1 MDNTPLTKRPW
12 FYIAGWLVV
21 LLILYGWQI
30 QRMGGLRAHLLE
42 VLFDLLL
49 VFPVLLVLWL
59 AFFSQFVLPVQT
71 FRDRQKIFD
80 RLLTDLFG
88 GHGPAIFIRNGQQ
101 IKKEGEEDKKGP
113 GVVWLDSASAA
124 VTHTATKINQVLG
137 PGVYF
142 LDNGEKILGTVD
154 LHYQVDTVGPKD
166 DEDPFAETGEL
177 SKDERRKKVKALT
190 RDGIEVVPI
199 ITVKFRVDTGYP
211 REGEPGSRFGFRTG
225 LTKNAK
231 QNEEK
236 DKEAIR
242 KALLGEGINATNE
255 LAPRKMRWN
264 ELPGVLAV
272 DVWREYAAKFT
283 LDDFFEIKYDIP
295 LPPPQ
300 PPQPA
305 EEEIDPLTKPVL
317 VSQDHRRLGDF
328 MAQLL
333 REVNKILSQAIRR
346 VEGTPKRTPIQ
357 PAAPAFAGPLAKR
370 EPQKGTALQVINAM
384 VEMRL
389 KYAQVPTLDNHG
401 RLISGSLPSREYQIL
416 KDRGLVVDSVSVGK
430 IRFNEKIEKTIIEKW
445 ATSWLKSAK
454 DEEARIQRQQDVIK
468 TAAHE
473 RAYRQ
478 YADRLSSDI
487 LRRQPPDA
495 KEALK
500 TLLLR
505 TRTIIL
511 TDDNLREQMKG
522 EVEKLGDILRWVE
535 EEE

>member
-1 MDNTPLTKRPW
+1 MTKRPW
-12 FYIAGWLVV
+12 LYIVGWLVF
-21 LLILYGWQI
+21 LLLFYGWQI
-30 QRMGGLRAHLLE
+30 QRMGGLKAHVQE

-49 VFPVLLVLWL
+49 VFPLLLVLWL

-80 RLLTDLFG
+80 RLLTYLFG
-88 GHGPAIFIRNGQQ
+88 AHGPAIFIRNGQQ
-101 IKKEGEEDKKGP
+101 IKKEGEENKKGP

-124 VTHTATKINQVLG
+124 VTYTATKIKQVLG

-154 LHYQVDTVGPKD
+154 LHYQVDTVGPKE
-166 DEDPFAETGEL
+166 DEDPFAETQEL
-177 SKDERRKKVKALT
+177 SKDENKRKVKALT

-199 ITVKFRVDTGYP
+199 ITVRFRVDTGYP

-225 LTKNAK
+225 ITKRA
-231 QNEEK
+231 QENEKK
-236 DKEAIR
+236 DKDAIR
-242 KALLGEGINATNE
+242 KAVLGEGVNATTE
-255 LAPRKMRWN
+255 LSLRKMRWN
-264 ELPGVLAV
+264 ELPGMLAV

-283 LDDFFEIKYDIP
+283 LDDFFEIKHDIP
-295 LPPPQ
+295 TPPPQ

-305 EEEIDPLTKPVL
+305 EDEIDPLTQPVL
-317 VSQDHRRLGDF
+317 VSKDHRRLGDF
-328 MAQLL
+328 LAQML
-333 REVNKILSQAIRR
+333 REVNKLLSQAIRG
-346 VEGTPKRTPIQ
+346 VEGKSKQTPVR
-357 PAAPAFAGPLAKR
+357 PAAPVVAGPLAKR

-389 KYAQVPTLDNHG
+389 KYPQVPVLDDHG
-401 RLISGSLPSREYQIL
+401 RLTSGNMPSPEYQLL
-416 KDRGLVVDSVSVGK
+416 KDRGLVVDSAAVSN
-430 IRFNEKIEKTIIEKW
+430 IRFNKEIENKIIQKW
-445 ATSWLKSAK
+445 AASWHKNAK
-454 DEEARIQRQQDVIK
+454 DEEARIQRQKDVISS
-468 TAAHE
+468 AAHE

-478 YADRLSSDI
+478 YADRLSAYI
-487 LRRQPPDA
+487 LRRQPPDV

-511 TDDNLREQMKG
+511 TDDTLRGDMKN
-522 EVEKLGDILRWVE
+522 ELEKLDTILRWVE

>member
-12 FYIAGWLVV
+12 FYIAAWLVV

-30 QRMGGLRAHLLE
+30 QRMGGLTAHILE

-49 VFPVLLVLWL
+49 VFPLLLVLWM

-88 GHGPAIFIRNGQQ
+88 GHGPAIFIRNGEQ
-101 IKKEGEEDKKGP
+101 IKKEGEENKKGP
-113 GVVWLDSASAA
+113 GVVWLDTASAA
-124 VTHTATKINQVLG
+124 VTYTATKIQQALG
-137 PGVYF
+137 PGVHF

-166 DEDPFAETGEL
+166 DEDPFAETQER
-177 SKDERRKKVKALT
+177 DANERRTKVKALT

-211 REGEPGSRFGFRTG
+211 GEREPGSRFGFRTG
-225 LTKNAK
+225 ITKKAK
-231 QNEEK
+231 ENEKK
-236 DKEAIR
+236 DQQAIR
-242 KALLGEGINATNE
+242 RAILGEGINATTE
-255 LAPRKMRWN
+255 LSLQRMRWN

-283 LDDFFEIKYDIP
+283 LDEFFELKHEIP
-295 LPPPQ
+295 QPPFI

-305 EEEIDPLTKPVL
+305 EEEIDPLTQPVL
-317 VSQDHRRLGDF
+317 VTKDHRKAGDF
-328 MAQLL
+328 LAQIL
-333 REVNKILSQAIRR
+333 REVNVLLSKAIHR
-346 VEGTPKRTPIQ
+346 VEGPPRPVPPQQSTPPST
-357 PAAPAFAGPLAKR
+357 GPLAKR
-370 EPQKGTALQVINAM
+370 EPQKGAALQVINAM

-389 KYAQVPTLDNHG
+389 KYPFVPEMDDHG
-401 RLISGSLPSREYQIL
+401 KLTHKEIPSPEYQLL
-416 KDRGLVVDSVSVGK
+416 KERGLVVESVTVGK
-430 IRFNEKIEKTIIEKW
+430 IRFNKDVEAKIIEKW
-445 ATSWLKSAK
+445 AASWHKNAT
-454 DEEARIQRQQDVIK
+454 DEERRIKRQKDVIQA
-468 TAAHE
+468 AAHE

-478 YADRLSSDI
+478 YAERLSADI

-500 TLLLR
+500 ALLIR

-511 TDDNLREQMKG
+511 ADDKLREDMKEG
-522 EVEKLGDILRWVE
+522 LKALEHILRWVE